1 LKNLFFVLSFFG
13 GWQIAAQTP
22 LGTLSK
28 FQATYTINAVPELK
42 VKEIPSFLFLNDS
55 LSPDKDS
62 FKNTTVVHSPKKASI
77 YSLVLP
83 GAGQVYNH
91 KYWKVPIIYGLLGGT
106 GYGFYTFN
114 KDLNATNNYF
124 RSLYSQGKAPTP
136 LEIDDR
142 NTLRNRRDLVGISFV
157 LVYVLQVVDATVDA
171 HFYKFDINQKLSLG
185 MDPEKGQLFQLTY
198 QISGR

>member
-1 LKNLFFVLSFFG
+1 MKHLFFVLAFFG
-13 GWQIAAQTP
+13 GWQIAAQVP
-22 LGTLSK
+22 NFAVAN
-28 FQATYTINAVPELK
+28 FQGLHEMNGNHSVLLTDSTSPKTI
-42 VKEIPSFLFLNDS
+42 I
-55 LSPDKDS
+55 
-62 FKNTTVVHSPKKASI
+62 HSPKKASM
-77 YSLVLP
+77 YSLILP

-91 KYWKVPIIYGLLGGT
+91 KYWKVPVIYGLLGGA

-114 KDLNATNNYF
+114 QELTTTNDYF

-142 NTLRNRRDLVGISFV
+142 NTLRNRRDLMGISFV

-171 HFYKFDINQKLSLG
+171 HFYKFDINQKLSVG

>member
-1 LKNLFFVLSFFG
+1 MKNLFFVLSFFG
-13 GWQIAAQTP
+13 GWQIAAQIP

-28 FQATYTINAVPELK
+28 FQATHTINAVPELK
-42 VKEIPSFLFLNDS
+42 VKEIPSFLFLNDT
-55 LSPDKDS
+55 LSPDNDTT
-62 FKNTTVVHSPKKASI
+62 KNTTVVHSPKKASI

-114 KDLNATNNYF
+114 KDLNATNSYF

-142 NTLRNRRDLVGISFV
+142 NTLRNRRDLAGISFV

-171 HFYKFDINQKLSLG
+171 HFYKFDINQKLSMG
-185 MDPEKGQLFQLTY
+185 MNPYKGQLFQLTY